1 MNYKLN
7 ELTVIIV
14 TFKTDKTILKNC
26 LSSIDPSVKVIIV
39 ENSESFKY
47 KNEIENN
54 FKNVKVLCS
63 GSNIGM
69 GAGNN
74 YGLSNMRTNYAL
86 ILNPDIICNKNFF
99 VNIQKYLE
107 EKIDFTII
115 GGVYESTVHYK
126 TAGFFDGKNLTEANF
141 IKEFNLYEVDWVLGH
156 TMLINRKKFDQV
168 KIFDENFFLFYEE
181 TDLCKSVKIRNE
193 NIFMSSDL
201 EIEHL
206 GFKGS
211 FASDKKFELEAIKIS
226 NWHYMWSFFYY
237 HKKTYGYLNA
247 IKKSFG
253 KLIRSIFKT
262 IFYFLIFKKKERTI
276 YFFRFLGL
284 FNSIMNRKSFFRV
297 DLKD

>member
-26 LSSIDPSVKVIIV
+26 LSSIDPNVKVIIV

-74 YGLSNMRTNYAL
+74 YGLSNTKTNYAL

-99 VNIQKYLE
+99 LNIQKYLE

-115 GGVYESTVHYK
+115 GGVYESAVYYK

-201 EIEHL
+201 VIEHL

-211 FASDKKFELEAIKIS
+211 FASNKKFELEAIKIR

>member
-1 MNYKLN
+1 M
-7 ELTVIIV
+7 
-14 TFKTDKTILKNC
+14 
-26 LSSIDPSVKVIIV
+26 
-39 ENSESFKY
+39 
-47 KNEIENN
+47 
-54 FKNVKVLCS
+54 
-63 GSNIGM
+63 
-69 GAGNN
+69 
-74 YGLSNMRTNYAL
+74 
-86 ILNPDIICNKNFF
+86 
-99 VNIQKYLE
+99 
-107 EKIDFTII
+107 
-115 GGVYESTVHYK
+115 
-126 TAGFFDGKNLTEANF
+126 
-141 IKEFNLYEVDWVLGH
+141 YEVDWVLGH

-211 FASDKKFELEAIKIS
+211 FASDKKFELEAIKIR